1 MDQKNELH
9 SNNVDDS
16 PKIRT
21 FQSDIA
27 DAIRDQK
34 GSVVKIAVQ
43 EQERRQEEGTV
54 QSKQSKRNVIFVIV
68 GFFLLFG
75 AVGIFAYSYLNEKQK
90 SLVPEIPQKK
100 NFISGD
106 HVTSIL
112 VPDTTVLKDILLKNI
127 STLDI
132 PVGQIE
138 HMLLVY
144 SDADKNMNVTPLVDL
159 FESFRISPPD
169 GFYYSLEENTYIFG
183 IYQTTEGERFILLKS
198 KVFSNTFSQML
209 LWEKTLAVDLKELL
223 KIPLGEDEKT
233 TFKDKIIKNEDV
245 RIGVSNEQE
254 VIAYSF
260 FGPRKEFLLITSNT
274 ETMESLLGRFTTK
287 LLEQ

>member
-16 PKIRT
+16 PRIRT

-27 DAIRDQK
+27 DAIRNQK

-54 QSKQSKRNVIFVIV
+54 RSKQNKRNMIFIIV
-68 GFFLLFG
+68 GLFLLLG
-75 AVGIFAYSYLNEKQK
+75 AVGISVYIYMQEKQK
-90 SLVPEIPQKK
+90 NLITDVPQKK
-100 NFISGD
+100 NFVSGD
-106 HVTSIL
+106 HVTPITI
-112 VPDTTVLKDILLKNI
+112 PDTTVLKDILLKNI
-127 STLDI
+127 SILDI

-138 HMLLVY
+138 HMLLLY
-144 SDADKNMNVTPLVDL
+144 SDTNKNMTVTPLVDL
-159 FESFRISPPD
+159 FESFKISPPE
-169 GFYYSLEENTYIFG
+169 GFYYSLEVNTYIYG

-209 LWEKTLAVDLKELL
+209 VWEKTLAVDFKELL
-223 KIPLGEDEKT
+223 GVPLTEGEKT

-245 RIGVSNEQE
+245 RVGVSKEQE

-260 FGPRKEFLLITSNT
+260 FGPRKEFLLITSDI